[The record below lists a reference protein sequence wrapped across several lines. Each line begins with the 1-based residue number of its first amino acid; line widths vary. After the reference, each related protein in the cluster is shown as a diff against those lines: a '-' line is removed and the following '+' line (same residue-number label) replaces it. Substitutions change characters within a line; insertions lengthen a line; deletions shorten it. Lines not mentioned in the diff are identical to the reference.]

1 VWHGPAGTGKIAA
14 PVTRR
19 TSLTLALLSAA
30 FSVSLVAR
38 AETHAVAP
46 AGGGLPALDVRVDL
60 QAGIVVAGGAK
71 VPIDLAKGRL
81 PQDAQVVTETVP
93 IGSGRSVVHVRVPA
107 SDAEGIAWEA
117 IFAGGKAEPI
127 FAGITGYVSGDP
139 GERTGQALRIV
150 PAGARSYVL
159 VGPIQENKRICG
171 QGATLLEPEAVYPA
185 SLDLRPA
192 TMQRLTPEQQTG
204 AQRITA
210 VDVGP
215 HLEPALAKLLVATD
229 SSVPGSRG
237 LELTDGDPSTVWT
250 EQRPGM
256 GQGEFVLMQ
265 APQEVPISRMQIVV
279 APPSPATTGAAP
291 RSFYLV
297 TGTDTFEVT
306 LPRDAWE
313 QPGEVFEIRFP
324 KPIGTSCLTLV
335 LNDAYT
341 RNMPHPAVTIA
352 ELAAYSEFDAPGATL
367 DDLAK
372 KLASNRGLAAT
383 EVLKRAGPAA
393 LAAVERAYDALDT
406 PGRAHAVDVAA
417 SHDPCDQA
425 APLLARAVCEP
436 SGEAPRKAREKL
448 ERCKGAAGVLAD
460 KLRNDPPSR
469 ACIAPTLAVIAG
481 AAALEPIA
489 DALAGSGESN
499 APVRDVLRS
508 SFALALKGAPADRLA
523 ALLGDTHR
531 SATARLEMM
540 RAAAGQLTQATAQSD
555 RTLDEL
561 LAGTPSF
568 RARYLTLGPL
578 GELAHAGDRA
588 AAARLAGSIA
598 KDADWPVRARAA
610 EVSAGVPDAT
620 AALVAA
626 SHDPEPRV
634 REAALQSLVA
644 TPLPAAVD
652 AARDVLSSD
661 KWSFVKAQ
669 AVAVLAK
676 APPSGDV
683 DAALEAALQDSA
695 ARVRGASLVAL
706 ALRRAGS
713 AHKAIR
719 ERLDDENE
727 DGEVRA
733 TAARALGA
741 VCDASS
747 VDRLTELARKLGV
760 PGTSEDDQ
768 QIAIGALVGLAAMQ
782 PPDLRNRLAPLLKS
796 ETPPQARHAAE
807 QAIGAHGTCH

>member
-14 PVTRR
+14 LVTHR
-19 TSLTLALLSAA
+19 TWLALALLAA
-30 FSVSLVAR
+30 ALAGALDAR

-60 QAGIVVAGGAK
+60 QAGVVVAGGAK

-93 IGSGRSVVHVRVPA
+93 VGSGRRVVHVRVPA

-117 IFAGGKAEPI
+117 IFAGGKTDPV
-127 FAGITGYVSGDP
+127 FAGLTGYVSGDP
-139 GERTGQALRIV
+139 GERTGQAVRIV
-150 PAGARSYVL
+150 PDGARSFVL
-159 VGPIQENKRICG
+159 VGAIREDQRVCG
-171 QGATLLEPEAVYPA
+171 QDATLLEPEALYPG

-192 TMQRLTPEQQTG
+192 TVQRLPRDQQAA
-204 AQRITA
+204 AQKLTA

-215 HLEPALAKLLVATD
+215 HLEPALAKLLVATG

-256 GQGEFVLMQ
+256 GQGEFVAMQ
-265 APQEVPISRMQIVV
+265 APHDVPISRMQIVV
-279 APPSPATTGAAP
+279 APPTPAPTGAAP
-291 RSFYLV
+291 KSFYLV

-306 LPRDAWE
+306 LPRDTWQ
-313 QPGEVFEIRFP
+313 QPGEAYEIRFP
-324 KPIGTSCLTLV
+324 RPIEASCLTLV

-341 RNMPHPAVTIA
+341 RGLQHPDVTIA

-372 KLASNRGLAAT
+372 KLASNRGQAAA
-383 EVLKRAGPAA
+383 EVLKRAGSAA
-393 LAAVERAYDALDT
+393 LAAVERAYDGLDT
-406 PGRAHAVDVAA
+406 PGRARAVDVAA
-417 SHDPCDQA
+417 SHEQCDQA
-425 APLLARAVCEP
+425 APLLARALCEP

-481 AAALEPIA
+481 ADALEPIA
-489 DALAGSGESN
+489 DALASAGESD
-499 APVRDVLRS
+499 AQVRDVLRS
-508 SFALALKGAPADRLA
+508 SFALALKAAPAERLG

-531 SATARLEMM
+531 SAIARLEMM
-540 RAAAGQLTQATAQSD
+540 RAAAGQITQAAAQSD

-561 LAGTPSF
+561 LAGTPPF
-568 RARYLTLGPL
+568 RARYLALGPL
-578 GELAHAGDRA
+578 GELAHAGDRG
-588 AAARLAGSIA
+588 AAARLASSIA
-598 KDADWPVRARAA
+598 KDTDWPVRARAA

-626 SHDPEPRV
+626 TRDPEPRV

-644 TPLPAAVD
+644 TPVPAAAD
-652 AARDVLSSD
+652 AARGVLASD
-661 KWSFVKAQ
+661 GWSFVKAQ

-676 APPSGDV
+676 SPLSSDV
-683 DAALEAALQDSA
+683 DAALEVALHDAA

-706 ALRRAGS
+706 AVRRAGS
-713 AHKAIR
+713 ARKAIR
-719 ERLDDENE
+719 ERLDDANE
-727 DGEVRA
+727 DGDVRA
-733 TAARALGA
+733 MAARALGA

-747 VDRLTELARKLGV
+747 VERLTELARKLGV

-768 QIAIGALVGLAAMQ
+768 QIAVGALVGLAAMQ
-782 PPDLRNRLAPLLKS
+782 PPDLRDRLASLLKS
-796 ETPPQARHAAE
+796 EAPPQVRHAAE
-807 QAIGAHGTCH
+807 QAIAAHGTCH

>member
-1 VWHGPAGTGKIAA
+1 MA
-14 PVTRR
+14 RR
-19 TSLTLALLSAA
+19 TSLALALLAA
-30 FSVSLVAR
+30 ALSVSLVAR

-60 QAGIVVAGGAK
+60 QAGAVVAGGAK

-81 PQDAQVVTETVP
+81 PQEAQVVTETVP

-107 SDAEGIAWEA
+107 SDAEDIAWEA

-127 FAGITGYVSGDP
+127 FAGLTGYVSGDP
-139 GERTGQALRIV
+139 GERTGQAVRIV
-150 PAGARSYVL
+150 RSGARSFVL
-159 VGPIQENKRICG
+159 VGSIREDLRVCG
-171 QGATLLEPEAVYPA
+171 QDATLLEPEALYPA

-192 TMQRLTPEQQTG
+192 TVQRLTPEQQAA
-204 AQRITA
+204 AQQITA
-210 VDVGP
+210 VDAGP

-256 GQGEFVLMQ
+256 GQGEFVLMK
-265 APQEVPISRMQIVV
+265 APHDVPISRMQIAV
-279 APPSPATTGAAP
+279 APPNPSTTGAAP
-291 RSFYLV
+291 KSFYLV
-297 TGTDTFEVT
+297 TGTETFLVT
-306 LPRDAWE
+306 LPRDAWQ
-313 QPGEVFEIRFP
+313 QPGEAYEIRFP
-324 KPIGTSCLTLV
+324 RPVQSSCLTLV

-341 RNMPHPAVTIA
+341 RNLPHPDVTIA

-367 DDLAK
+367 DDVAK
-372 KLASNRGLAAT
+372 KLTSNSGPVAAQ
-383 EVLKRAGPAA
+383 VLERAGPAA
-393 LAAVERAYDALDT
+393 LAAVERAYDGLDT
-406 PGRAHAVDVAA
+406 RGRALAIDVAA
-417 SHDPCDQA
+417 SHEQCDQA
-425 APLLARAVCEP
+425 APLLARALCET

-460 KLRNDPPSR
+460 KLRNDPASR

-481 AAALEPIA
+481 ADALEPIA
-489 DALAGSGESN
+489 QTALASAGDSN

-508 SFALALKGAPADRLA
+508 SFALALKAAPAERLG

-540 RAAAGQLTQATAQSD
+540 RAAAGRVTQAAAESD
-555 RTLDEL
+555 RIASTST
-561 LAGTPSF
+561 LAGTPPF
-568 RARYLTLGPL
+568 RARYLALGPL
-578 GELAHAGDRA
+578 GELAHVGDRA
-588 AAARLAGSIA
+588 AAARLASSIV
-598 KDADWPVRARAA
+598 KDTDWPVRARAA

-620 AALVAA
+620 TALVEATR
-626 SHDPEPRV
+626 DPEPRV

-644 TPLPAAVD
+644 MPTPAAVD
-652 AARDVLSSD
+652 AARGVLASD
-661 KWSFVKAQ
+661 SWSFVKAQ

-676 APPSGDV
+676 SPPSSDV
-683 DAALEAALQDSA
+683 DAALVAALHDDA
-695 ARVRGASLVAL
+695 ARVRGASLLAL

-713 AHKAIR
+713 ARKAIR
-719 ERLDDENE
+719 ERLDEENE
-727 DGEVRA
+727 DGDVRA
-733 TAARALGA
+733 MAARALGG

-768 QIAIGALVGLAAMQ
+768 QIAVGALVGLAAMQ
-782 PPDLRNRLAPLLKS
+782 PPDLRARLAPLLKN
-796 ETPPQARHAAE
+796 EAPPQVRHAAE
-807 QAIGAHGTCH
+807 QALAAHGTCH